1 MKRFF
6 ALFLVLLCV
15 MFRAFADN
23 VTLTAS
29 IPATIEEGSKFKVMF
44 TANSQNISNFS
55 APDFKGFEVLY
66 GPTTSSQS
74 SFQFVNG
81 RTTQSS
87 SVIYTYILYA
97 SKAGSF
103 TIGSASI
110 NADGKV
116 VKSKPC
122 SIKVL
127 PAGQGGGHSGSSV
140 SSAQPSRQ
148 SSSASGTNVSSE
160 QLFMTATASKM
171 RVHEQEAI
179 LLTYKLY
186 TLVNVVALDG
196 KLPTLDGFQVQEM
209 PLSNNKQVEL
219 EQYNGRNYQT
229 VVWCQYVL
237 YPQKSGDLVI
247 PSITYEGV
255 VRMRNPH
262 IDPFEA
268 FFNGNG
274 GIMEVKKKI
283 TTPKLTIHVSP
294 LPTKPANFSGAVGKF
309 TMSSSL
315 SPQELMANDAITLRL
330 KVNGTGNMKLIKAPD
345 VDFPKDFETYDVK
358 VNDNFSLTKSG
369 LSGTKEF
376 EYLAVPRHAG
386 KYKIPSVDFVFFD
399 PQTKTYKTLSSEE
412 FTINVKKGN
421 GGGGH
426 SVSDYSTHQQDV
438 KELGQDIRYIKT
450 GEVAVS
456 AQDETFFGSV
466 NYWLCYIVPFVLFVA
481 GLLIGRQRIKA
492 NANVAKSRGK
502 KANKMA
508 SKRLKKA
515 AKLLNTQNQGE
526 FYDEVMRALWGY
538 IADKL
543 NMPQESLNKDN
554 VQSELASRGVNEEAV
569 NAFIKALNDC
579 EFARYAPG
587 DAASNMQ
594 GVYNGAVD
602 AIGKIEDN
610 I

>member
-1 MKRFF
+1 
-6 ALFLVLLCV
+6 
-15 MFRAFADN
+15 
-23 VTLTAS
+23 
-29 IPATIEEGSKFKVMF
+29 
-44 TANSQNISNFS
+44 
-55 APDFKGFEVLY
+55 
-66 GPTTSSQS
+66 
-74 SFQFVNG
+74 
-81 RTTQSS
+81 
-87 SVIYTYILYA
+87 
-97 SKAGSF
+97 
-103 TIGSASI
+103 
-110 NADGKV
+110 
-116 VKSKPC
+116 
-122 SIKVL
+122 
-127 PAGQGGGHSGSSV
+127 
-140 SSAQPSRQ
+140 
-148 SSSASGTNVSSE
+148 
-160 QLFMTATASKM
+160 
-171 RVHEQEAI
+171 
-179 LLTYKLY
+179 
-186 TLVNVVALDG
+186 
-196 KLPTLDGFQVQEM
+196 
-209 PLSNNKQVEL
+209 
-219 EQYNGRNYQT
+219 
-229 VVWCQYVL
+229 
-237 YPQKSGDLVI
+237 
-247 PSITYEGV
+247 
-255 VRMRNPH
+255 
-262 IDPFEA
+262 
-268 FFNGNG
+268 
-274 GIMEVKKKI
+274 
-283 TTPKLTIHVSP
+283 
-294 LPTKPANFSGAVGKF
+294 
-309 TMSSSL
+309 
-315 SPQELMANDAITLRL
+315 
-330 KVNGTGNMKLIKAPD
+330 
-345 VDFPKDFETYDVK
+345 
-358 VNDNFSLTKSG
+358 

-594 GVYNGAVD
+594 GVYNGAVY